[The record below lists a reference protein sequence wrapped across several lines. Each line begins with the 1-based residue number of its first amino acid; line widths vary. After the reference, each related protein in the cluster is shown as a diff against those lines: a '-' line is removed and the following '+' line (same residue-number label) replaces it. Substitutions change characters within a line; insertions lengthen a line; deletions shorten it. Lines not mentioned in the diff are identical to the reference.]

1 MEYRSLVEAR
11 ICRER
16 GLMLTGA
23 TQPPALVLGKK
34 GAQRPYAPAPEPHG
48 GECGSPEGKALWA
61 RPQAAA
67 SSRKAQTPQRF
78 ACRHGGSRKRRTSP
92 DGQGS
97 PRPDSAAGGLP
108 RASRQNE
115 PANVALTPRVES
127 ERPVSP
133 TEAAWNTS
141 HGWVENSPRKAG
153 GQGVA
158 ADAPMQLK
166 RSVQRS
172 VRRSP

>member
-1 MEYRSLVEAR
+1 MPRKGVDADWSD
-11 ICRER
+11 
-16 GLMLTGA
+16 
-23 TQPPALVLGKK
+23 PASGSGVGKE
-34 GAQRPYAPAPEPHG
+34 GRRPYAPAPEPHG

-67 SSRKAQTPQRF
+67 S
-78 ACRHGGSRKRRTSP
+78 SRKRRTSP

-115 PANVALTPRVES
+115 PANVALTHRVES

-141 HGWVENSPRKAG
+141 HRWVENSPRKAV

-172 VRRSP
+172 VRRSQ

>member
-1 MEYRSLVEAR
+1 MTHAPSLTAASV
-11 ICRER
+11 
-16 GLMLTGA
+16 G
-23 TQPPALVLGKK
+23 V
-34 GAQRPYAPAPEPHG
+34 QRAKPFG
-48 GECGSPEGKALWA
+48 QGR
-61 RPQAAA
+61 RPLQAAA
-67 SSRKAQTPQRF
+67 RRKRPSVSPVGM
-78 ACRHGGSRKRRTSP
+78 GGSRKRRTSP

-141 HGWVENSPRKAG
+141 HRWVENSPRKAG